1 MNGITMN
8 MNRNPGFPDKK
19 MFSPG
24 QLKIADFIERNP
36 EEVLFM
42 TEQEIADRLGT
53 SIATVSRFW
62 RAAGFENGKA
72 FKLKLRSAFDTTP
85 ALKLE
90 TTISKLDPSSLP
102 LTMLEQA
109 TMHLRE
115 TAEKTEPEELQRAAS
130 LMAGARRIYVYAP
143 GPAVALGELLSYR
156 LSRFGMSVRMMAA
169 SGHEVLESLAHVQ
182 RDDVVVLFHFTRL
195 LPETE
200 VILDCVKRSGCSAV
214 MITDREDFRYGAPV
228 DAAFYVSRG
237 EMGEFHSM
245 VTPLLLV
252 EEMILSIGLLNRD
265 KVLSKLEA
273 LGELRKRYA
282 DKLPRG
288 KA

>member
-1 MNGITMN
+1 MPQQRLKGIL
-8 MNRNPGFPDKK
+8 PGQAG
-19 MFSPG
+19 FSPG
-24 QLKIADFIERNP
+24 QRKIADFIERHP
-36 EEVLFM
+36 EEVLFL
-42 TEQEIADRLGT
+42 TEQELADRLGI

-62 RAAGFENGKA
+62 RTAGYESGKE
-72 FKLKLRSAFDTTP
+72 FRHKLRYALDTTP
-85 ALKLE
+85 AVKME
-90 TTISKLDPSSLP
+90 TTISRLDHTSLP
-102 LTMLEQA
+102 MKMLEQA
-109 TMHLRE
+109 TLHLRE

-143 GPAVALGELLSYR
+143 GPAIALGELLTYR
-156 LSRFGMSVRMMAA
+156 LSRFGLSVRLMAA

-182 RDDVVVLFHFTRL
+182 QDDVVMLFHFTRL

-200 VILDCVKRSGCSAV
+200 VVMDCVRRTGCGAV
-214 MITDREDFRYGAPV
+214 MITDREEFRYGAPV

-245 VTPLLLV
+245 VTPLLLI
-252 EEMILSIGLLNRD
+252 EEMILSIGLLNREQ
-265 KVLSKLEA
+265 VLSRLEA
-273 LGELRKRYA
+273 LGELRKLYA